1 MGQGREAEMVL
12 MEAEGLVSSP
22 LRPNVRRFPSK
33 APCVGDSG
41 VCCPLTF
48 YRSRV
53 EFSRLLAAL
62 REPWFIALG
71 FCPAHLQSKVLK
83 LPFSG
88 SKAWFSMRASPKP
101 MASTARVRMKRRVTP
116 KTAAQA
122 LNLFVEAEKG
132 CELLGSMRKPSP
144 TFPKVTLSRRRFKDS

>member
-22 LRPNVRRFPSK
+22 LRLKVQKFPAK

-41 VCCPLTF
+41 VYCPLTF
-48 YRSRV
+48 HRSHVKFR
-53 EFSRLLAAL
+53 RLLAAL
-62 REPWFIALG
+62 RESWFIALG

-122 LNLFVEAEKG
+122 LNLLVEAEKG
-132 CELLGSMRKPSP
+132 CELLAPMREP
-144 TFPKVTLSRRRFKDS
+144 